1 MIRVVNLK
9 NYVERNGEI
18 LFKIDRTSPVGNPFY
33 MKSEKER
40 DEVCDKYFSY
50 FNKKIKEEGS
60 FRNYMIL
67 IYKTS
72 LKKDIALGCHCF
84 PKRCHGD
91 VIKSFLESLERN

>member
-18 LFKIDRTSPVGNPFY
+18 LFKIDRTSPVGNPFFL
-33 MKSEKER
+33 KSEKER
-40 DEVCDKYFSY
+40 DEVCDKYEEY
-50 FNKKIKEEGS
+50 FYKKIKEEEGN
-60 FRNYMIL
+60 FRNYIIL
-67 IYKTS
+67 IYKIS

-91 VIKSFLESLERN
+91 VIKSFLEREI